1 MKKVLLSSAVALI
14 AIAGI
19 SSCSKTEDNG
29 PAQEVE
35 SKDID
40 YTQENAANWH
50 NYMVQV
56 AKLLKNDAVSLYRSW
71 SESYEGGKPFATI
84 FRDHNSN
91 GYTSALN
98 CIEEIIDGCSD
109 IANEVGEAKIGDP
122 YDLYVGGKR
131 EEALY
136 AVESWYSWH
145 SREDYSNNI
154 YSVRNSYYGS
164 LDGSVNSRSM
174 ASLVSELNPE
184 LDSKVRA
191 AIDAAAKAILDI
203 PQPFRN
209 NINSSEASR
218 AMSACGELDQVFS
231 NELKGWF
238 GDLDGHETELQA
250 IVENWVDVVV
260 LPTYKLLMERNEAL
274 LKAVQNLNS
283 ERSDAAFEAACNA
296 WLSSREPWEKSEAFL
311 FGPVDA
317 LGLDPNMDSWPLDQD
332 AIVAHLTSGDFSDL
346 NWNEDD
352 DDDRVEAAQNV
363 RGFHTLEFLLF
374 KDGKPRRTK

>member
-35 SKDID
+35 SKDFD

-164 LDGSVNSRSM
+164 LDGSVNPRSM

-184 LDSKVRA
+184 LDSKIRA

-209 NINSSEASR
+209 NINSSEASH